1 VLGAKYRFDPTDDDA
16 LSVWDTVEFEK
27 MFGYLFFGFR
37 IFFTLVG
44 SFTLTVGGVGVA
56 NIMYIVVKE
65 RTREIGIRRS
75 VGATRRTILFQFFAE
90 TFAIVA
96 VGAALGFL
104 ASLGIV
110 ALMGFVPMQD
120 FVGTPTISP
129 MVVGVTMTLLAI
141 IALMAGWF
149 PARRAASLDPVE
161 CLRY

>member
-1 VLGAKYRFDPTDDDA
+1 MEDFSSA
-16 LSVWDTVEFEK
+16 E
-27 MFGYLFFGFR
+27 
-37 IFFTLVG
+37 
-44 SFTLTVGGVGVA
+44 
-56 NIMYIVVKE
+56 
-65 RTREIGIRRS
+65 
-75 VGATRRTILFQFFAE
+75 ILFMLLLLAAMQKDDE
-90 TFAIVA
+90 DSGGG
-96 VGAALGFL
+96 GAALGFL